1 MDNWLSEL
9 IRRLPT
15 ALAIYAVSVAAMI
28 GLARLSLPLLFAVL
42 GEDLPAEGVTKF
54 LILILAW
61 SPAVAT
67 VIFFAFVLA
76 YLCWFYGRS
85 KWR

>member
-9 IRRLPT
+9 IKRLPA
-15 ALAIYAVSVAAMI
+15 ALAIYAVCVAAMT

-42 GEDLPAEGVTKF
+42 GRGLPAEGVTKF
-54 LILILAW
+54 LILALAW

-67 VIFFAFVLA
+67 IIFFAFVLA
-76 YLCWFYGRS
+76 YLCWFYGRP
-85 KWR
+85 KRL